1 MPMFCCNTVL
11 VCIEAFFRCV
21 INHKAGMFLQIF
33 RDGAENTEQPGG
45 AILSNTDSKII
56 FGKIPPILEVHEEI
70 KTDLENLLENWSD
83 DVAVADIIL
92 TKVYIVAALRIFI
105 N

>member
-1 MPMFCCNTVL
+1 ML
-11 VCIEAFFRCV
+11 VID
-21 INHKAGMFLQIF
+21 HKADVFLQIF

-92 TKVYIVAALRIFI
+92 TKVYIVTALRIFF